1 MQSLNVLDGLIEFRS
16 FHRPSSQVRKIGRT
30 ERIAGCNLSLLWVRF
45 KLFEMKEFRRFEL
58 HKFTAGIL
66 KIQAS
71 PPRFKRCLR
80 GDTVHRFL
88 ACWNTYS
95 GHLWPTVQ
103 PGAQNWKD
111 RKNCWIISLCYELD
125 SNCLKWKSSEGSSY
139 TNSQQAF
146 LKFNKIQA
154 SPPRFK
160 RCLRGDTVHRFLA
173 CWNTY
178 SGHLWPTYFALATEF
193 FLHSFPVSIT
203 DDELPARNYRRTLKA
218 PIQDQLQ
225 SCTRFF
231 TGICQ
236 HSRHNLS

>member
-58 HKFTAGIL
+58 HKFTSGIL
-66 KIQAS
+66 
-71 PPRFKRCLR
+71 
-80 GDTVHRFL
+80 
-88 ACWNTYS
+88 
-95 GHLWPTVQ
+95 
-103 PGAQNWKD
+103 
-111 RKNCWIISLCYELD
+111 
-125 SNCLKWKSSEGSSY
+125 
-139 TNSQQAF
+139 
-146 LKFNKIQA
+146 KIQA

-193 FLHSFPVSIT
+193 FLHSFPVSIA

>member
-58 HKFTAGIL
+58 HKFTSGIL

-95 GHLWPTVQ
+95 GHLWPT
-103 PGAQNWKD
+103 
-111 RKNCWIISLCYELD
+111 
-125 SNCLKWKSSEGSSY
+125 
-139 TNSQQAF
+139 
-146 LKFNKIQA
+146 
-154 SPPRFK
+154 
-160 RCLRGDTVHRFLA
+160 
-173 CWNTY
+173 
-178 SGHLWPTYFALATEF
+178 YFTLATEF